1 MPRIAKIVAIANQK
15 GGVGKT
21 TTAINLSVALSSQ
34 KKLTLLVDSDPQGNA
49 SSGVGVKTKKLNL
62 HLYHAFSSN
71 CTINDIIVHTAVNRL
86 DIVPSNIDLVAAEI
100 EMITLEKRESRLHNI
115 LAPILSQYDYIIID
129 CPPSLGLLTLNAL
142 TAANSVLIPMQC
154 EYFAMEGLAQL
165 VNTIRSIKRS
175 FNPSLF
181 IEGLVLTMF
190 DKRNNLTHQV
200 AQEIKNH
207 FNEQLF
213 ETVIP
218 RNVRLSESP
227 SHGQSIFEYDN
238 QSSGA
243 LAYLSLAKEF
253 LKKQG

>member
-1 MPRIAKIVAIANQK
+1 MPRTAKIVAVANQK

-21 TTAINLSVALSSQ
+21 TTAINLSAALSFQ
-34 KKLTLLVDSDPQGNA
+34 GKLTLLVDSDPQGNA

-71 CTINDIIVHTAVNRL
+71 CTVNNIIIHTTVDKL
-86 DIVPSNIDLVAAEI
+86 DVIPSNIDLVAAEI
-100 EMITLEKRESRLHNI
+100 EMINFDKRESRLKDI
-115 LAPILSQYDYIIID
+115 IAPLLPQYDYIIID
-129 CPPSLGLLTLNAL
+129 CPPSLGFLTLNAL

-165 VNTIRSIKRS
+165 VNTIRSVKKS

-200 AQEIKNH
+200 AHEIKNH

-227 SHGQSIFEYDN
+227 SHGQSIFDYDN
-238 QSSGA
+238 HSSGA
-243 LAYLSLAKEF
+243 AAYLSLAKEF